1 MRVAIAGGTG
11 LIGGALAAAL
21 AADGEDVL
29 ILTRNPSRHR
39 GNFPGCEVAGWD
51 GARPEALAEV
61 LRGADAVV
69 QLAGEN
75 LAGGRW
81 TEVRKQRLRESRL
94 ETTRALADAVERL
107 AGAGAAPDVFI
118 QGSAVGIYGPRG
130 DEELTEAAEP
140 ANDFLAALCRD
151 WEEASRGVEPAGV
164 RRAIVRSGVVLSTR
178 GGALPQMALPF
189 RLFAGGPVGHGRQ
202 WVPWIHLDDEVGAI
216 RFLLGRPHARGAFN
230 LVAPQPVRNR
240 ELAKVLGRVLRRP
253 SLLPAPGFALRLLF
267 GEMSMVLLEGQR
279 AVPARLSEA
288 GFAFRFPD
296 LEGALRDLYR

>member
-1 MRVAIAGGTG
+1 
-11 LIGGALAAAL
+11 
-21 AADGEDVL
+21 
-29 ILTRNPSRHR
+29 
-39 GNFPGCEVAGWD
+39 
-51 GARPEALAEV
+51 
-61 LRGADAVV
+61 
-69 QLAGEN
+69 
-75 LAGGRW
+75 
-81 TEVRKQRLRESRL
+81 
-94 ETTRALADAVERL
+94 
-107 AGAGAAPDVFI
+107 
-118 QGSAVGIYGPRG
+118 
-130 DEELTEAAEP
+130 
-140 ANDFLAALCRD
+140 
-151 WEEASRGVEPAGV
+151 
-164 RRAIVRSGVVLSTR
+164 
-178 GGALPQMALPF
+178 LPF

-216 RFLLGRPHARGAFN
+216 RFLLGRPDARGAFN